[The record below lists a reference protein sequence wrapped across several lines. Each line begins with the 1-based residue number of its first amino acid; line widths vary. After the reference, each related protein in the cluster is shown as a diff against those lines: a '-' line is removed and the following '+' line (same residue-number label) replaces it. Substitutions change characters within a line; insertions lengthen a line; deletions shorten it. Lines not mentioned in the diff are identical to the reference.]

1 MSCKLLSIFFGSKLL
16 SETFFCPESSIIM
29 KRPIER
35 KKTVDQSSKF
45 SPKSL
50 EDWSITLNPNFSFF
64 EMEYF
69 IIKNLHSTKNIF
81 MGKHRLPTIKETK
94 KGI

>member
-1 MSCKLLSIFFGSKLL
+1 
-16 SETFFCPESSIIM
+16 M

-81 MGKHRLPTIKETK
+81 MGKHCYIDSQQLKKQKKVFKECNQNGANK
-94 KGI
+94 HKL